1 MIYDGTAWDYL
12 PLTAL
17 RMRKALGF
25 PKCCYK
31 DPRLEEKRQ
40 DAIRWL
46 RQHSSKGWIVDK
58 VIR

>member
-1 MIYDGTAWDYL
+1 MILTDGTAWDYL
-12 PLTAL
+12 PIKGVL
-17 RMRKALGF
+17 RKRKDMPGQ
-25 PKCCYK
+25 YK